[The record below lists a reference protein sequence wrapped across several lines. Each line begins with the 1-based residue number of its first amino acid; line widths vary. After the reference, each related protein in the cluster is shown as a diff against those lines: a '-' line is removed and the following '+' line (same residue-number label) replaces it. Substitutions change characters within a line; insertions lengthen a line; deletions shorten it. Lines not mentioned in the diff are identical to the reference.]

1 MMAHQG
7 GSIKFDSA
15 VPLEKLEMVMTGLK
29 KRFLGTWVDLHV
41 RRSGDDGTH
50 YLAYR
55 YDLGTL
61 DGELHKQFHDDL
73 IKFVKDLLGTD
84 SKNRPDGVMGW
95 SLSRVVA
102 SGV

>member
-1 MMAHQG
+1 MTTHQG
-7 GSIKFDSA
+7 GSVKFNSSVSLD
-15 VPLEKLEMVMTGLK
+15 KIEMVMTGLK

-61 DGELHKQFHDDL
+61 DADLHKQFHIDL
-73 IKFVKDLLGTD
+73 IEFLKGMLGTT
-84 SKNRPDGVMGW
+84 SRNRPEGVMGW
-95 SLSRVVA
+95 SLSQVVA